1 MKILKLTFAALLAAT
16 TAALVATAGTP
27 NILLSPRAA
36 AMQPSVVSGSV
47 ADHDYVHEAKPV
59 GSPRGLAAADSLR
72 RVPGTDSD
80 MVQIV
85 TSSTVSPRAAAT
97 FPWLKHD
104 TRMSDVT
111 AFAACKTAKK
121 GECTMNCCKTATACA
136 MPCCKS

>member
-1 MKILKLTFAALLAAT
+1 MKTLKITFAALLAAT

-36 AMQPSVVSGSV
+36 SQQPTAVSGPG
-47 ADHDYVHEAKPV
+47 ADLDYVHEAKPV
-59 GSPRGLAAADSLR
+59 GSPRGLAMTDSLH
-72 RVPGTDSD
+72 RVPGTDSG
-80 MVQIV
+80 MVQIA
-85 TSSTVSPRAAAT
+85 TGSTVSPRAAAT
-97 FPWLKHD
+97 FPWLKNGTGMPD
-104 TRMSDVT
+104 SP